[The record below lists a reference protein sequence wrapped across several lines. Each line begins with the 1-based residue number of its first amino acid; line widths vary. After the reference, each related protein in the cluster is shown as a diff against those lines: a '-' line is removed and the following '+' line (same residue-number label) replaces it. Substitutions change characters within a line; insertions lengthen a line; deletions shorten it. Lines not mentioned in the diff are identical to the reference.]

1 MRGDWRTR
9 GGTERETRA
18 ASANASIGSS
28 APQSTCAARP
38 PRKGNPKNH
47 VCPCLVPVRPY
58 PKRRSKNT
66 CLRVF
71 ALMATVSRLSAL
83 ARLRCSIFQTSYNPT
98 CIRTGAKYLRK
109 RLRGPSMVRY
119 YPQEINLSQIARQYP
134 ELELVNEDEE
144 QRFLDVD
151 DRKRRG
157 KGAPKKADKKSK
169 SLSSRIIPRLTGR
182 VRGKQENQK
191 KTMSMQYSPP
201 LATHLMDFNML

>member
-1 MRGDWRTR
+1 
-9 GGTERETRA
+9 
-18 ASANASIGSS
+18 
-28 APQSTCAARP
+28 
-38 PRKGNPKNH
+38 
-47 VCPCLVPVRPY
+47 
-58 PKRRSKNT
+58 
-66 CLRVF
+66 
-71 ALMATVSRLSAL
+71 MATVSRLSAL

-191 KTMSMQYSPP
+191 KTMSMQYRPP